1 MHTENAKFLKG
12 IYIQQS
18 INLNSNN
25 NNNNNNKAEEK

>member
-25 NNNNNNKAEEK
+25 NNNNKAEEK